1 MEREFG
7 ERCGTTNP
15 YESPPID
22 SEPEMVAPMK
32 RPRWP
37 VFLAVAW
44 VVLLFLLLPGINTGR
59 SSPGDF
65 LGFKIVTTAF
75 SLLAILALV
84 VLPRGAWK
92 LLSVPIAVLLG
103 FVQWTAWIR
112 FP

>member
-1 MEREFG
+1 M
-7 ERCGTTNP
+7 TNP
-15 YESPPID
+15 DESPPVD
-22 SEPEMVAPMK
+22 SEPEMVAPTK
-32 RPRWP
+32 RSSWP

-44 VVLLFLLLPGINTGR
+44 VVFLFFLLPGVHTSR

-84 VLPRGAWK
+84 VLPRGTWK
-92 LLSVPIAVLLG
+92 LLSVPVAVLLG
-103 FVQWTAWIR
+103 FVQWTVWVR